1 MLSHEGSALAA
12 LIACAK
18 AVAFVLKQ
26 AGICSEHT
34 EEALG
39 AEPVLGLR
47 SVVQQAAGAAEH

>member
-26 AGICSEHT
+26 AGD
-34 EEALG
+34 LF
-39 AEPVLGLR
+39 
-47 SVVQQAAGAAEH
+47 